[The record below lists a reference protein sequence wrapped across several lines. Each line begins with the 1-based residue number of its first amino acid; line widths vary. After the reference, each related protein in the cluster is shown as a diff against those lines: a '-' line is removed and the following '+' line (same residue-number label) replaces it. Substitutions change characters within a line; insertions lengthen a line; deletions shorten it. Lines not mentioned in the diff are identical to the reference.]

1 AVVKNDRCAHAVA
14 AIAIDRGHVRTADAI
29 VIEMLVEGLD
39 AHPPHAFSDEIANR
53 IIDHGSRDPG
63 AQAKAVGEISRHVK
77 LAAANMN
84 LALSRFAKWHD
95 AGIESMNHGAE
106 GQEIEIAGAGD
117 FETVCHCIFRD
128 RGRRTFSASASH
140 STVFSSSVLRLGT
153 HASGMPSAV
162 ID

>member
-63 AQAKAVGEISRHVK
+63 AQAKAVGEISRQVDR
-77 LAAANMN
+77 AGANMS
-84 LALSRFAKWHD
+84 LARSRCLRWHD
-95 AGIESMNHGAE
+95 AGME
-106 GQEIEIAGAGD
+106 GMKNDA
-117 FETVCHCIFRD
+117 
-128 RGRRTFSASASH
+128 
-140 STVFSSSVLRLGT
+140 
-153 HASGMPSAV
+153 
-162 ID
+162 